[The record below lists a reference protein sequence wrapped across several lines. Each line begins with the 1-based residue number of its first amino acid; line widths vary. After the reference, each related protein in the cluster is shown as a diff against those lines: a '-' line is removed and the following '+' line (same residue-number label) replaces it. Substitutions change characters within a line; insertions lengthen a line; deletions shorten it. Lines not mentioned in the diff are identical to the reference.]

1 MRQLASVQRV
11 ISVSPIP
18 GADSIEM
25 ARVLGWNVVVKRGE
39 YTAGDLVVYCEV
51 DSILPERAEF
61 EFLRKSCYRA
71 PIVANGVT
79 VIPGGF
85 RIKTIKLRGQISQG
99 ICFPV
104 SVLATDQFSEGD
116 DATRAL
122 GVVKYDVDAIAEA
135 QHAYPNITV
144 RNKTFPWFIPRTDE
158 TRIQSCP
165 NLLLR
170 HRGLRVTVTEKLDG
184 SSFTAFAHEG
194 QIGICS
200 RNQQLDTDG
209 DGMMEV
215 WARNH
220 GLIEKMETLRQHV
233 GHDFAVQGEF
243 IGPKVQGNKYAQKEH
258 SVMLFSSYNIST
270 GTYMNHAVT
279 DAYALALSLAT
290 VPVLYEN
297 LLLPETVE
305 KLVTLATRRSTMNRS
320 MQAEGIV
327 VRGVAVTQD
336 EKLGWVSFKVINP
349 EFCLRYE

>member
-11 ISVSPIP
+11 TGISPIP
-18 GADSIEM
+18 GADSLEM
-25 ARVLGWNVVVKRGE
+25 AQVLGWNVVVRRGE
-39 YTAGDLVVYCEV
+39 YAIGELVVFCEI
-51 DSILPERAEF
+51 DSILPERDEF
-61 EFLRKSCYRA
+61 EFLRKSSYRA

-85 RIKTIKLRGQISQG
+85 RIKTIKLRGHVSQG

-104 SVLATDQFSEGD
+104 SILGDVQACEGD
-116 DATRAL
+116 DVTDVL
-122 GVVKYDVDAIAEA
+122 GVAKYDIDAIAEVRQSCA
-135 QHAYPNITV
+135 NVTL
-144 RNKTFPWFIPRTDE
+144 RNKTFPRFIPRTDE
-158 TRIQSCP
+158 ARIQSCP
-165 NLLLR
+165 SLLTR

-220 GLIEKMETLRQHV
+220 GLIEKMAALRQHV

-243 IGPKVQGNKYAQKEH
+243 IGPKVQGNKYAQTVH
-258 SVMLFSSYNIST
+258 SVHLFSTYNIST
-270 GTYMNHAVT
+270 RKYMNHVVT
-279 DAYALALSLAT
+279 DAYASALSLAT

-297 LLLPETVE
+297 IELPATVAD
-305 KLVTLATRRSTMNRS
+305 LVSLATRRSTLNPS
-320 MQAEGIV
+320 VQAEGIV
-327 VRGVAVTQD
+327 VRGVSVTHD
-336 EKLGWVSFKVINP
+336 ERLGWVSFKAINP